1 MKIYGLIGYPLSHSW
16 SSQYFTEKFTRESRK
31 DESYRLFPL
40 QDIRDFPSFISSIPF
55 LNGLNVTIPYKE
67 QIIPFLNELDPEAKE
82 IGAVNTIKII
92 RKRGKIITRG
102 YNTDASGFIR
112 SLPSPFRYK
121 NALVLGTGGGS
132 KAIVFALKKL
142 GINVQKISRT
152 SLDDHTILYQDVDDM
167 IMKKFTLI
175 INTTPLGMF
184 PETEHCP
191 PIPYQWINA
200 SHFLYDL
207 IYNPVQTLF
216 LKNGKARGA
225 NIQNGLEMLTNQA
238 DLADQIFQEP

>member
-16 SSQYFTEKFTRESRK
+16 SAQYFTEKFTRESRK

-40 QDIRDFPSFISSIPF
+40 QDIRDFPVFISSIPF
-55 LNGLNVTIPYKE
+55 LKGLNVTIPYKE
-67 QIIPFLNELDPEAKE
+67 KIIPFLNELDPEAKE

-92 RKRGKIITRG
+92 RKGSKIVTRG
-102 YNTDASGFIR
+102 YNTDANGFIR

-142 GINVQKISRT
+142 GINVQKVSRN

-167 IMKKFTLI
+167 IMNKFTMI

-191 PIPYQWINA
+191 PIPYQQING

-238 DLADQIFQEP
+238 DLADQVFQEP